1 MAATR
6 TDFGAQTRETER
18 AHEERKV
25 LGQSDGIAGV
35 LTSLLR
41 NGGDIELLA
50 GSTTEA
56 KPSRF

>member
-1 MAATR
+1 M
-6 TDFGAQTRETER
+6 REKER

-25 LGQSDGIAGV
+25 LGQSNGIAGV

-41 NGGDIELLA
+41 NGGDIDLLA
-50 GSTTEA
+50 GSTTEE